1 MNKLKVLK
9 KQSNYTSDVTKL
21 LKLNKIQ
28 DATTTA
34 QSLMDS
40 LSCENSHGPC
50 VFVAKLG
57 EELYEYSK
65 MCQSHILLQLNSNL
79 MVFLQWYLYFNS

>member
-34 QSLMDS
+34 QSLMD
-40 LSCENSHGPC
+40 
-50 VFVAKLG
+50 
-57 EELYEYSK
+57 
-65 MCQSHILLQLNSNL
+65 
-79 MVFLQWYLYFNS
+79 